1 MDENKRLELIRRNTV
16 EIIGE
21 DELKNLLKKNKKPI
35 VYCGYEPS
43 GNIHLGHFVTL
54 SKLADF
60 EKAGFKTKILLADVH
75 AMLNRKGDEKQIKNE
90 IQGWKKT
97 IKTIGLK
104 S

>member
-1 MDENKRLELIRRNTV
+1 MDANKRLELIRRNTV